1 MSSTTANY
9 GLTKPDYLADADIAV
24 LNANMDA
31 IDGALEEK
39 APKSAVVTTTLT
51 ASGWTGSAAPYS
63 QTVAVSGITATSVN
77 NWLPTVSATQE
88 QIEAWDAANIK
99 DGGQSAGN
107 ATLKA
112 WGDKPTVDI
121 PVQVVIG
128 G

>member
-1 MSSTTANY
+1 M
-9 GLTKPDYLADADIAV
+9 KF
-24 LNANMDA
+24 LNGVQ
-31 IDGALEEK
+31 GASK
-39 APKSAVVTTTLT
+39 TVTTTLT
-51 ASGWTGSAAPYS
+51 TSGWTGSAAPYS

-77 NWLPTVSATQE
+77 DWLPTVNATQA

-99 DGGQSAGN
+99 DGGQSTGS

-121 PVQVVIG
+121 PVRVIIG

>member
-1 MSSTTANY
+1 MSATTANY

-24 LNANMDA
+24 LNENMEIIDDA
-31 IDGALEEK
+31 LGGK
-39 APKSAVVTTTLT
+39 APKSTVTPTTLP
-51 ASGWTGSAAPYS
+51 ASGWTGDAAPYT
-63 QTVAVSGITATSVN
+63 QTVAVSGITEDSVN
-77 NWLPTVSATQE
+77 DWLPTVDATQE

-99 DGGQSAGN
+99 DGGQSAGS
-107 ATLKA
+107 AVLKA